1 MTVLKL
7 AEKLAK
13 PSHFLIVDD
22 EASVCSVLAF
32 GLARLGCTSR
42 VANDGASALRALAED
57 QFSGVLLDIR
67 MVGMTGFEVI
77 KEMRRLDI
85 NVPVLIIT
93 GFPDDDVYRL
103 IDSYGALAVI
113 VKPITLEDLVTLLKR
128 YFSIFNVRHHQHHQ
142 QHLQQLA

>member
-22 EASVCSVLAF
+22 EASICSVLAH

-42 VANDGASALRALAED
+42 VANDGASALEALAED

-67 MVGMTGFEVI
+67 MIGMTGFEVI
-77 KEMRRLDI
+77 KEMRRLNID
-85 NVPVLIIT
+85 VPVLIIT
-93 GFPDDDVYRL
+93 GFPDDDVYKL
-103 IDSYGALAVI
+103 INTYGALAVI
-113 VKPITLEDLVTLLKR
+113 VKPITLEDLVSLLKR
-128 YFSIFNVRHHQHHQ
+128 YFSIFNVRHHRQQ
-142 QHLQQLA
+142 QHQQQLA